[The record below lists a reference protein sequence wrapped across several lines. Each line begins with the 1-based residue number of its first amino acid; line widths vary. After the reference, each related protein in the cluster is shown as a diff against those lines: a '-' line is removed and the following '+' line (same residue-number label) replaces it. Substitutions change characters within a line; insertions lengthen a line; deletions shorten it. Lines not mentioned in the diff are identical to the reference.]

1 MVNDLD
7 SLNPSS
13 GAIQQASA
21 VKEVEYDPN
30 RLSDFRVDSTN
41 VDLANG
47 PDPILGDLYET
58 FGERYFSL
66 DDVKL
71 FALSNNEVIRRDAD
85 FLSPINGSVVESTTT
100 LADYDIA
107 QSGFLFGQ
115 RGVNAANSDFDWR
128 WNKQIAVGENDLIQ
142 NNRFLSGG
150 IPPGGTLQNRTGQYL
165 TSATKNT
172 QWGGQIRLS
181 HELDYL
187 ASNIQDAFY
196 PSSFNGRIRGEIRQ
210 PLLAGAGRQVT
221 SVAGPLNGTIDGV
234 TGVSQGV
241 LIAKLQTEEAR
252 EQLNL
257 AVSQLLRDVE
267 ILYNQLSTS
276 NEIIDIYDGATRS
289 LEELI
294 SRSEAAVES
303 KAKGGI
309 FDLLQAKQA
318 RDGILLSR
326 MNELRN
332 NRTISARL
340 QRLIGYPNTIEGLQ
354 LRGLGD
360 PVPFM
365 ADVDHAHQSAIH
377 SRSDFRILELRER
390 SLRAQY
396 LATRNLNRPQLDF
409 VTGYNVNGFGDNM
422 FAPDIPGPDSATA
435 SVYRN
440 LFDGQNTGWDARF
453 ELASVAGRRLAR
465 TREKNI
471 AAQLHKLAIVRR
483 DRCNEL
489 LFELRQIT
497 NDIDLIYQTC
507 QIRKDQFER
516 SMAVIRSLEA
526 RQLADFQIENSVLL
540 ANAIQTNVND
550 DAELK
555 RSRAEYYNA
564 LCELLYRQGRIV
576 EDNNLSVRF

>member
-1 MVNDLD
+1 
-7 SLNPSS
+7 
-13 GAIQQASA
+13 
-21 VKEVEYDPN
+21 
-30 RLSDFRVDSTN
+30 
-41 VDLANG
+41 
-47 PDPILGDLYET
+47 
-58 FGERYFSL
+58 
-66 DDVKL
+66 
-71 FALSNNEVIRRDAD
+71 
-85 FLSPINGSVVESTTT
+85 
-100 LADYDIA
+100 
-107 QSGFLFGQ
+107 
-115 RGVNAANSDFDWR
+115 
-128 WNKQIAVGENDLIQ
+128 
-142 NNRFLSGG
+142 
-150 IPPGGTLQNRTGQYL
+150 
-165 TSATKNT
+165 
-172 QWGGQIRLS
+172 
-181 HELDYL
+181 
-187 ASNIQDAFY
+187 
-196 PSSFNGRIRGEIRQ
+196 
-210 PLLAGAGRQVT
+210 
-221 SVAGPLNGTIDGV
+221 VAGPLNGTIDGV